1 MYKAAQNHKKIKAL
15 IISTPQT
22 ANNTDIQ
29 PDIFQN
35 PVLIFLK
42 EQFKAHENIFVRCYK
57 ENRENVLR
65 ISKMKN
71 TNE

>member
-1 MYKAAQNHKKIKAL
+1 MYKAAQNHKKSSNHFCTL
-15 IISTPQT
+15 I

-42 EQFKAHENIFVRCYK
+42 EQFKAHENILF
-57 ENRENVLR
+57 NVT
-65 ISKMKN
+65 KN
-71 TNE
+71 KIDRAFLGEKKKTIGLI